1 MTSMKKVCLLICRQ
15 SHMGET
21 SNTLNIRIKILN
33 DLNITHVEM
42 LKEPKIFTDQILSQP
57 SYLEDGF

>member
-1 MTSMKKVCLLICRQ
+1 
-15 SHMGET
+15 MGET

-42 LKEPKIFTDQILSQP
+42 LKEPKIFTDHILSQP
-57 SYLEDGF
+57 SYLEDSF